1 MEQLANEIYQYIV
14 QQENPV
20 SVKDIKSYLSSKH
33 DLRTINQI
41 LIYLSRKGNLK
52 KSLKDGKAYYIA
64 SDAQIDNAIRELND
78 KLNKLEAELKDI
90 GIELYSSEIGDTG
103 FDMYNW
109 SFTNGTRKKAVA
121 SFNTVK

>member
-109 SFTNGTRKKAVA
+109 SFTKGTRKKAVA